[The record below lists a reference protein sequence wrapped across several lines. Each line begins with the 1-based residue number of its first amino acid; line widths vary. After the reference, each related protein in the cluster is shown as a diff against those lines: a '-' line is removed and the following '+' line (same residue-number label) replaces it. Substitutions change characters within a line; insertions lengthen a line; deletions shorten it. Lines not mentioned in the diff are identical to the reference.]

1 MTSITDKVQIRNGA
15 DFTFICKKVPFAIT
29 CSSVRSVG
37 YISQTIQC
45 VRNGK
50 ISGNIHI
57 QGKVIRDLYS
67 IFDVDC
73 IASSRTYTHL
83 VGKPPKPPEDT
94 KVPDLDD
101 NVGDTID
108 IEEEDDG
115 KPICDAKCVIDP
127 TYTCDEKGVIDS
139 AKKEKDD
146 TKTNDDA
153 TNETKEDGKIKY
165 DKAYLNYV
173 SSLPVYQ
180 PPQMTLREW
189 RKVPKFGTIKNVM
202 TYETSP
208 GDCVQSSSEDDQ
220 TDLDDDEEDDIND
233 DPQDQYQNESSGY
246 GYRDPEP
253 GETFC
258 NFCFVSGQPV
268 RVTHSHNI
276 LDVACPSMSHMDK
289 ERIHGPNWLA
299 KMHGYND

>member
-139 AKKEKDD
+139 AKKERMIPKPMMMLLMRPRRM
-146 TKTNDDA
+146 
-153 TNETKEDGKIKY
+153 ER
-165 DKAYLNYV
+165 L
-173 SSLPVYQ
+173 S
-180 PPQMTLREW
+180 MTRH
-189 RKVPKFGTIKNVM
+189 I
-202 TYETSP
+202 
-208 GDCVQSSSEDDQ
+208 
-220 TDLDDDEEDDIND
+220 
-233 DPQDQYQNESSGY
+233 
-246 GYRDPEP
+246 
-253 GETFC
+253 
-258 NFCFVSGQPV
+258 
-268 RVTHSHNI
+268 
-276 LDVACPSMSHMDK
+276 
-289 ERIHGPNWLA
+289 
-299 KMHGYND
+299 

>member
-15 DFTFICKKVPFAIT
+15 DFTFICKKVSFAIT
-29 CSSVRSVG
+29 CSSQLPHQDYNLIHLDLVNKMKIPLQRIQVSRYTIVGETVRSVG

-139 AKKEKDD
+139 AKKERMIPKPMMMLLMRPRRM
-146 TKTNDDA
+146 
-153 TNETKEDGKIKY
+153 ER
-165 DKAYLNYV
+165 L
-173 SSLPVYQ
+173 S
-180 PPQMTLREW
+180 MTRH
-189 RKVPKFGTIKNVM
+189 I
-202 TYETSP
+202 
-208 GDCVQSSSEDDQ
+208 
-220 TDLDDDEEDDIND
+220 
-233 DPQDQYQNESSGY
+233 
-246 GYRDPEP
+246 
-253 GETFC
+253 
-258 NFCFVSGQPV
+258 
-268 RVTHSHNI
+268 
-276 LDVACPSMSHMDK
+276 
-289 ERIHGPNWLA
+289 
-299 KMHGYND
+299 